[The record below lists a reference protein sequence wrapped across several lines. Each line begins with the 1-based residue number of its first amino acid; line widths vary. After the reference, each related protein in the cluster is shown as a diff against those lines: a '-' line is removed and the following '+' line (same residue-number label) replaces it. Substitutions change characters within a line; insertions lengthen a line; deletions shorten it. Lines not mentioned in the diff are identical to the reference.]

1 MVPST
6 LIFLVGDGSVLCY
19 NTLLESVPDLVCP
32 PEHRMHQ
39 RAAGVALA
47 AKEMISQG
55 LPGDA
60 AALTPNYLRLSQA
73 ERERMEKEKH
83 N

>member
-1 MVPST
+1 LSARVRT
-6 LIFLVGDGSVLCY
+6 
-19 NTLLESVPDLVCP
+19 LVCP

-47 AKEMISQG
+47 AQAMLERG
-55 LPGDA
+55 EPADG

-73 ERERMEKEKH
+73 ERERLAKEEIK
-83 N
+83 